1 MKILKCELGIHIK
14 NSMLVIVGTLI
25 LAFATSLF
33 VLPHNLIIGGVSGI
47 GIILDSIIWVEFITE
62 ELVITVLTWGL
73 FFVGWL
79 ILGKRF
85 AVETLISSIVFP
97 LAIML
102 FNRIGTK
109 EFMNGFFMMDPSDS
123 SHLVIGAVFY
133 GILGGVGCAMT
144 YLGGGST
151 GGSDILGL
159 ILAKYCKRLKSSV
172 AIGMVDASIVIS
184 GMFFLGDFT
193 LSLYGIFA
201 VCLSTIVI
209 DKVFIGTSQAFVA
222 EIVTESHTEINRAV
236 IEELERTTSVL
247 TIVGGYSGEERKMLM
262 VSFSMKQYAHLLA
275 IINRYDPKAFVTIHR
290 AHEIN
295 GEGWTR

>member
-1 MKILKCELGIHIK
+1 MTVSTGDLKTHIK
-14 NSMLVIVGTLI
+14 NSVLVIAGTVL

-33 VLPHNLIIGGVSGI
+33 VLPHSLIIGGVSGI
-47 GIILDSIIWVEFITE
+47 GIIIDSIVEAELITA
-62 ELVITVLTWGL
+62 ELLITVLTWAL

-79 ILGKRF
+79 VLGRRF
-85 AVETLISSIVFP
+85 ALETLISSIVFP

-102 FNRIGTK
+102 FNRIGTR
-109 EFMNGFFMMDPSDS
+109 EFMDGFFMMDPSS
-123 SHLVIGAVFY
+123 SSDLVISAVFY

-151 GGSDILGL
+151 GGSDIIGL

-172 AIGMVDASIVIS
+172 AIGIVDASIVIS
-184 GMFFLGDFT
+184 GIFFLGDFT
-193 LSLYGIFA
+193 LSLYGVFA

-222 EIVTESHTEINRAV
+222 EIVTESHAEINRAV
-236 IEELERTTSVL
+236 IEELERTTSIL
-247 TIVGGYSGEERKMLM
+247 TVVGGYSGEERRMLM
-262 VSFSMKQYAHLLA
+262 VSFSMKQYSNLIA
-275 IINRYDPKAFVTIHR
+275 IINRYDPRAFVTIHR